1 MDMENDVLNEIREL
15 INQNFCQYYGV
26 STATVRDNAVCFTI
40 TNDLFSVLLL
50 IDTSHCIDMVFSS
63 PENNTVVGIHSG
75 ITLNNRTTIY
85 KDKKAVTIFLP
96 LHSSEL
102 KIVLKEII
110 DYFISAY
117 NQVRNNYYL
126 ENIKKSNDNIC
137 FLLKEKLRQDTME
150 DMRLFMKGRQLS
162 MLDTLK
168 ALAGKNLSLSR
179 FGDGEITCLI
189 TDHGFDFQEH
199 SWKLMNELRDICR
212 HNRNTLVC
220 FPGIKPEDPFWNSF
234 WSASWKKCKVFLDD
248 QFVIGNSMVSRIDIF
263 NFHGQEAVTLWKD
276 LWDGKSVCFVS
287 GKNSRFDPE
296 HILFSNI
303 KSGSLILSEN
313 RNAYSDIDRVFESCM
328 AIPDTDIFLIAL
340 GVTGTILSSRLA
352 GAGKKALDIGHLT
365 NCYDQVFLGKP
376 VPEKLNP
383 GWL

>member
-1 MDMENDVLNEIREL
+1 MNVENDVLNEIREL
-15 INQNFCQYYGV
+15 INQNFRQYYGISEAMV
-26 STATVRDNAVCFTI
+26 SDNIVCFSI
-40 TNDLFSVLLL
+40 TNDLFSVVLFV
-50 IDTSHCIDMVFSS
+50 DAYYSIDMIFSLS
-63 PENNTVVGIHSG
+63 DNNSIISIHPGIP
-75 ITLNNRTTIY
+75 LNNRVTIY
-85 KDKKAVTIFLP
+85 KDKKSATFFLP
-96 LHSSEL
+96 LHAVEL

-110 DYFISAY
+110 EYFISAY
-117 NQVRNNYYL
+117 NQARNTYYL
-126 ENIKKSNDNIC
+126 ESIKKSNDNIC
-137 FLLKEKLRQDTME
+137 NLLQEKLRQDAME

-162 MLDTLK
+162 MMDTLK
-168 ALAGKNLSLSR
+168 ALAGTNLSLSR
-179 FGDGEITCLI
+179 FGDGEVKCMI
-189 TDHGFDFQEH
+189 TDNGHDFQEH
-199 SWKLMNELRDICR
+199 SWKLMGELRDICR

-248 QFVIGNSMVSRIDIF
+248 QFIIGNSMVSRIDIF
-263 NFHGQEAVTLWKD
+263 NFHGQEAVTLWKN

-303 KSGSLILSEN
+303 KSGSLVLSEN
-313 RNAYSDIDRVFESCM
+313 RNAYSDIDRVFELCM
-328 AIPDTDIFLIAL
+328 ATPDVDIFLIAL

-352 GAGKKALDIGHLT
+352 DAGKKALDIGHLT